1 MKALINLLVAGC
13 LFSASNLSAQQP
25 KDEMLPVVTITA
37 TGTNVSEKVRKA
49 FARSFKNA
57 SEMRWYEAN
66 KNYLVKFIQDDQEH
80 NVLYRKNG
88 SPIYQITYGYE
99 KNLPRP
105 TRNLVKSRYED
116 FRVARVFNIKQDRR
130 DVWIVNL
137 ENKDY
142 MVLGRIEDN
151 ILNEVKRSKN
161 VSTAEINATAKQ

>member
-13 LFSASNLSAQQP
+13 LFSANDLSAQQT

-49 FARSFKNA
+49 FESSFKNA
-57 SEMRWYEAN
+57 REMRWYEAN

-88 SPIYQITYGYE
+88 SPIYHITYGYE
-99 KNLPRP
+99 KNLPKP
-105 TRNLVKSRYED
+105 TSNLVKSRYED
-116 FRVARVFNIKQDRR
+116 FKIAKVFNIKQDRR
-130 DVWIVNL
+130 DIWIVNL
-137 ENKDY
+137 ENSDY
-142 MVLGRIEDN
+142 MVLSRIEDN

-161 VSTAEINATAKQ
+161 VSTDKVNTTAKQ